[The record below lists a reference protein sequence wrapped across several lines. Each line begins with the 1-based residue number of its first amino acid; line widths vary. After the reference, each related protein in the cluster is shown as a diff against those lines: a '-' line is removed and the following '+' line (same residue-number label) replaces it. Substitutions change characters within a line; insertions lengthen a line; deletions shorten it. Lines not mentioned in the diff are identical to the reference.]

1 MKRILL
7 IGIGGVYNYG
17 CEAIVRGTVNI
28 LRSKWP
34 NCEIVYATPR
44 VEDDRRRLAGCD
56 VTIVHRRFNR
66 YSGKNILRKLL
77 SYFGCR
83 WQPCLEDL
91 SLLKNIDAVYSIG
104 GDIFTLSPTGSYNAS
119 LAKFG
124 TIAERKKIPCVLWGA
139 SVGPFTANPKAETFF
154 KRHLSQISQIVAREQ
169 GTVDY
174 LASIGISSNV
184 TLRPDPAF
192 FVAPEIHT
200 NNDKPKTR
208 PVIGINLSPLSV
220 SYTGLSQKEAIAS
233 QAHIIARLITECSA
247 DIMLIPH
254 VVCSFNEG
262 DDDLRYLQKIKKEI
276 SFPASKHVQIIEND
290 PGFIGIKKYIIQCNF
305 VVAARMHCA
314 INAMATQT
322 PTILVAYSQKSKGMT
337 DFVYG
342 NQKWLIEI
350 DDFFSRHL
358 FFLAKEMIK
367 NRESIYQKLK
377 NKIAEIFCE
386 HGMHLNQ

>member
-17 CEAIVRGTVNI
+17 CEAIVRGTVKI

-34 NCEIVYATPR
+34 DCEIAYATPR

-124 TIAERKKIPCVLWGA
+124 TIAERKKIPYVLWGA
-139 SVGPFTANPKAETFF
+139 SVGPFTANPKAERFF
-154 KRHLSQISQIVAREQ
+154 KRHLSQISGIVAREQ
-169 GTVDY
+169 ETVNY

-200 NNDKPKTR
+200 DNDKPKTR

-233 QAHIIARLITECSA
+233 QAHSIARLITECNA
-247 DIMLIPH
+247 DVMLIPH

-262 DDDLRYLQKIKKEI
+262 DDDLRYLQNIKQEI
-276 SFPASKHVQIIEND
+276 PFPINKHVQIIVDD
-290 PGFIGIKKYIIQCNF
+290 PGFIGIKKYLIQCDF
-305 VVAARMHCA
+305 VIAARMHCA
-314 INAMATQT
+314 INAMATFA
-322 PTILVAYSQKSKGMT
+322 PAIIVYYSQKAKGMA
-337 DFVYG
+337 DFVYE
-342 NQKWLIEI
+342 NREWLIEVN
-350 DDFFSRHL
+350 DFCSDRL
-358 FFLAKEMIK
+358 VLMAKTMLK
-367 NRESIYQKLK
+367 NHKSISAKLK
-377 NKIAEIFCE
+377 NKMENI
-386 HGMHLNQ
+386 LDQ

>member
-34 NCEIVYATPR
+34 DCEIIYATPR
-44 VEDDRRRLAGCD
+44 VEDDRRRLADCD
-56 VTIVHRRFNR
+56 VTIVHRPFNR

-77 SYFGCR
+77 SYFGYR

-104 GDIFTLSPTGSYNAS
+104 GDIFTLSPAGSYNAS

-124 TIAERKKIPCVLWGA
+124 MIAERKKIPYVLWGA
-139 SVGPFTANPKAETFF
+139 SVGPFTANPKAESFF

-233 QAHIIARLITECSA
+233 QAHSIARLITECNA
-247 DIMLIPH
+247 DVMLIPH

-276 SFPASKHVQIIEND
+276 PFPASRHVQIIEND
-290 PGFIGIKKYIIQCNF
+290 HGFIGIKKYIIKCNIIIS
-305 VVAARMHCA
+305 ARMHCA
-314 INAMATQT
+314 VNAMVACV
-322 PTILVAYSQKSKGMT
+322 PTILVAYSQKAKGMT
-337 DFVYG
+337 NFVYG
-342 NQKWLIEI
+342 DYQQLIKI
-350 DDFFSRHL
+350 DDFFSDHL
-358 FFLAKEMIK
+358 FILTKEMIK
-367 NRESIYQKLK
+367 NQKSISQKLK
-377 NKIAEIFCE
+377 NKMGKIFSE